1 MEYKLIA
8 FDMDGTLLNS
18 NKQISKKTQE
28 AIARAVAYNKIVI
41 LNTGRNPAELEALK
55 AACKISAPKTGII
68 NNVNFFKIL
77 PCVKSDL
84 E

>member
-28 AIARAVAYNKIVI
+28 SITRAVEHNKIVI
-41 LNTGRNPAELEALK
+41 LNICFLILK
-55 AACKISAPKTGII
+55 YKFCDLWNI
-68 NNVNFFKIL
+68 NVN
-77 PCVKSDL
+77 D
-84 E
+84 